1 MLFKKCVMKKR
12 LRFVV
17 SRFRNVHTLRT
28 LLSLAHSYFAS
39 NKRHNINTYAH
50 KDVLIW
56 NDMEGHFKVFSNLVN
71 LVKEPQKNNLAIR
84 FLLLKFFFFF
94 TTEGQDKLCE
104 KSFKWRPSIKDCLS
118 KQMCLSTEFEVK
130 TRTLPPPPNEKEEE

>member
-84 FLLLKFFFFF
+84 FLLLKFFFFSPQKVKINF
-94 TTEGQDKLCE
+94 VKKASSGVP
-104 KSFKWRPSIKDCLS
+104 PSKIVCQSKCVCLRNL
-118 KQMCLSTEFEVK
+118 K
-130 TRTLPPPPNEKEEE
+130 